1 MAASSFGLAGL
12 GMTSCRRPEHT
23 ILPYGKSPEELI
35 PGVPNFYA
43 TAQPTPYGFA
53 PLIAESH
60 QGRPTKVEGNPSHIP
75 SGGSTDIYSQA
86 SVLDLYDPDRAQGS
100 YLKEIKKVGGEE
112 STRWKKF
119 LPPENLSAVQ
129 NWSSDGKLAIVC
141 DSSFRFYATS
151 FFEELN
157 QKGAFCVEFD
167 AIDVLSNEKQLAAR
181 LGSTNPIR
189 TLPNLRKA
197 KRVLSLDCDFL
208 SPREAN
214 SLVNSRGFMAG
225 RKVLNGDD
233 AKKESFV
240 FR

>member
-1 MAASSFGLAGL
+1 MIQSLSDPSTNSGKQYWKSLDDLAETSEFRSWVENEFPDGASMLDGVQRRGFLKVMAASFGLAGL

-112 STRWKKF
+112 STRWKKV
-119 LPPENLSAVQ
+119 PSSENLSAVQ

-141 DSSFRFYATS
+141 DSSFFAFTS
-151 FFEELN
+151 
-157 QKGAFCVEFD
+157 
-167 AIDVLSNEKQLAAR
+167 LS
-181 LGSTNPIR
+181 S
-189 TLPNLRKA
+189 
-197 KRVLSLDCDFL
+197 
-208 SPREAN
+208 
-214 SLVNSRGFMAG
+214 
-225 RKVLNGDD
+225 
-233 AKKESFV
+233 
-240 FR
+240 